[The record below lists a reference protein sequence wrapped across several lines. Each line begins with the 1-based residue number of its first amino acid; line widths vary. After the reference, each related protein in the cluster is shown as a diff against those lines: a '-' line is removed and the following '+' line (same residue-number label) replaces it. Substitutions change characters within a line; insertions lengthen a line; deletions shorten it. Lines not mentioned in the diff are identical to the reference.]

1 MVKETVPKN
10 SVSLQ
15 LELID
20 SCSNYG
26 DHAEAAYWARWIVF
40 IFFVDFYA
48 LQMRLWLQAFRNT
61 KRKSSNSC
69 KWLYRTKVSLVNKH
83 LSHILLY
90 ANPIHQ
96 ILTFYSS
103 KNQNSEVEPHI
114 ADSVRD
120 SSMSSAIKPTEC
132 IHMLSLEPSKLIL
145 VDTRNKFY
153 TMLRSLVVED
163 MVAFD
168 AEWKP
173 TFFSTNEVALIQL
186 VIRNSSEIIQKYWCK
201 FYAGNKKA
209 SLSGRCR
216 STGCK

>member
-1 MVKETVPKN
+1 M
-10 SVSLQ
+10 
-15 LELID
+15 
-20 SCSNYG
+20 
-26 DHAEAAYWARWIVF
+26 
-40 IFFVDFYA
+40 
-48 LQMRLWLQAFRNT
+48 
-61 KRKSSNSC
+61 
-69 KWLYRTKVSLVNKH
+69 NKH

-186 VIRNSSEIIQKYWCK
+186 VIRNSSEIIQKY
-201 FYAGNKKA
+201 
-209 SLSGRCR
+209 
-216 STGCK
+216 